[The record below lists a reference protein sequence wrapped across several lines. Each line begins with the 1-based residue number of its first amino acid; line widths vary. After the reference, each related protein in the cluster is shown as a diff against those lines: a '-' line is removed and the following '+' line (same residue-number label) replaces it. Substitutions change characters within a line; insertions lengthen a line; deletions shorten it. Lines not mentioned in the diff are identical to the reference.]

1 MISLL
6 RLFLSFLKV
15 GVISFGGGYGMIS
28 VLREEVLSNA
38 WLSEE
43 EFLNFIAISESTPGP
58 IAINMATFVGASQGG
73 FLGSLLATLGVVIP
87 SFTIIIII
95 ATVIKN
101 FINYT
106 SVKSVLNGIKPAVA
120 GLITATALTM
130 ILSNFFGLKTIK
142 SDLSFDYKSVA
153 IMSIVVLVAT
163 LFKKF
168 TKKKISPILL
178 IVISAGLG
186 MFFYG
191 VI

>member
-87 SFTIIIII
+87 SFTIILII

-130 ILSNFFGLKTIK
+130 ILSNFFGLKTVK
-142 SDLSFDYKSVA
+142 SEFSFDYKSA
-153 IMSIVVLVAT
+153 IIMGVVVLVAT

-178 IVISAGLG
+178 IVLSAGLG
-186 MFFYG
+186 MFFFG
-191 VI
+191 VM